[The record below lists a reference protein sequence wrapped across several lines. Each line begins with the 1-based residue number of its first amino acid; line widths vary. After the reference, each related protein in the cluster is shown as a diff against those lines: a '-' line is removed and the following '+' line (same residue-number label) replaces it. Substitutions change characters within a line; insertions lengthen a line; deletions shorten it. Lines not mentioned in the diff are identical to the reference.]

1 MFALADINSFYASC
15 EKVFRP
21 DLRNEPVIVLS
32 NNDGCVIARSPEAKA
47 LGIRMGQPWFQVRQM
62 RLEKKIHVFS
72 SNYALYHS
80 MSQRVMAVLESLS
93 PAVEPYSIDE
103 MFIDLRGINHC
114 ISPEVFGHQLR
125 EQVKSWTGLTMGV
138 GIAPTKTLAKSA
150 QWATKQW
157 PQFSGVV
164 ALTAEN
170 RNRILKLLGLQP
182 VGEVW
187 GVGRRLTEKL
197 NALGIN
203 TALQLAQANTAF
215 IRKNFSVILER
226 TVRELNGESCISLE
240 EAPPAKQQIVCSRS
254 FGERI
259 TDKDAMHQAVVQY
272 AERAAEKLRGERQYC
287 RQVTTFVRTSP
298 FAVKEPC
305 YSNAAV
311 EKLPLPTQDSRDII
325 AAACRALNHV
335 WREGYRYMKAG
346 VMLADFT
353 PSGIAQPG
361 LFDEIQPRKNSE
373 KLMKTLDELNQSDAL
388 ADFSRDEHLMSLKYV
403 AGRSGRVVMTEE
415 LLPAPIPASKAALR
429 EVILPLLDESDEPFD
444 DDNLID
450 YGLDS
455 VRMMA
460 LAARWRKVHGDIDF
474 VMLAKNPT
482 IDAWWKLL
490 SREVK

>member
-114 ISPEVFGHQLR
+114 ISPEIFGHQLR

-187 GVGRRLTEKL
+187 GVGRRLNRPGFPGECFICELRLPDHRFRWKHNKL
-197 NALGIN
+197 FLLLPEEYGP
-203 TALQLAQANTAF
+203 AF
-215 IRKNFSVILER
+215 
-226 TVRELNGESCISLE
+226 
-240 EAPPAKQQIVCSRS
+240 PAIVDC
-254 FGERI
+254 
-259 TDKDAMHQAVVQY
+259 Y
-272 AERAAEKLRGERQYC
+272 
-287 RQVTTFVRTSP
+287 TSP
-298 FAVKEPC
+298 
-305 YSNAAV
+305 
-311 EKLPLPTQDSRDII
+311 PT
-325 AAACRALNHV
+325 
-335 WREGYRYMKAG
+335 
-346 VMLADFT
+346 
-353 PSGIAQPG
+353 
-361 LFDEIQPRKNSE
+361 
-373 KLMKTLDELNQSDAL
+373 
-388 ADFSRDEHLMSLKYV
+388 
-403 AGRSGRVVMTEE
+403 
-415 LLPAPIPASKAALR
+415 
-429 EVILPLLDESDEPFD
+429 
-444 DDNLID
+444 
-450 YGLDS
+450 
-455 VRMMA
+455 
-460 LAARWRKVHGDIDF
+460 
-474 VMLAKNPT
+474 
-482 IDAWWKLL
+482 
-490 SREVK
+490 

>member
-80 MSQRVMAVLESLS
+80 MSQRVMTVLESLS

-103 MFIDLRGINHC
+103 MFIDLRGVNRC

-125 EQVKSWTGLTMGV
+125 EQVMSWTGLTMGV
-138 GIAPTKTLAKSA
+138 GIAPTKTQAKSA

-170 RNRILKLLGLQP
+170 RNRICKLLGLQP
-182 VGEVW
+182 VGEIW

-272 AERAAEKLRGERQYC
+272 AERAAEKLRRERQYC

-361 LFDEIQPRKNSE
+361 LFDEIQPHKNSE
-373 KLMKTLDELNQSDAL
+373 KLMKTLDELNQSGKGKVW
-388 ADFSRDEHLMSLKYV
+388 F
-403 AGRSGRVVMTEE
+403 AGRGTAPEWQMKREMLSPSYTTQWTE
-415 LLPAPIPASKAALR
+415 LPIAS
-429 EVILPLLDESDEPFD
+429 F
-444 DDNLID
+444 
-450 YGLDS
+450 
-455 VRMMA
+455 
-460 LAARWRKVHGDIDF
+460 
-474 VMLAKNPT
+474 
-482 IDAWWKLL
+482 
-490 SREVK
+490 